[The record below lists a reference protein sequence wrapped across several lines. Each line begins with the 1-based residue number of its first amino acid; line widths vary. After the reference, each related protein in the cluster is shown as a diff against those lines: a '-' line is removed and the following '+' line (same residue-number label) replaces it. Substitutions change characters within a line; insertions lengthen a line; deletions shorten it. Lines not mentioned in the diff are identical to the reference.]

1 FSTDKRPKD
10 MSERPAILYVDDE
23 NTNLVLFRIAF
34 ESKREVLLA
43 NSPEEGLV
51 KLQENKDRITA
62 VISDMHMP
70 EMNGV
75 QFVEEAK
82 KQADNIPYF
91 ILSGY
96 SYNDEIDSALK
107 TKKIEKFF
115 TKPFDRIEI
124 ESSLGMTGS

>member
-1 FSTDKRPKD
+1 
-10 MSERPAILYVDDE
+10 MSEKPAILYVDDE
-23 NTNLVLFRIAF
+23 DTNLLLFRIAF
-34 ESKREVLLA
+34 ENGREVLLA

-51 KLQENKDRITA
+51 KLQENRDRITA

-70 EMNGV
+70 KMNGV

-82 KQADNIPYF
+82 KQADDIPYY

-107 TKKIEKFF
+107 TKKIMKFF
-115 TKPFDRIEI
+115 TKPFNRGEI
-124 ESSLGMTGS
+124 ESSLAMTGS